1 MILVRRIPPFG
12 ARSMTVCLVDTE
24 QHTCPGV
31 RLGSHSRAPGP
42 IESCFLSYVE
52 EAHFPHQC
60 SSWCCE
66 RHQYGNRVSCLVESE
81 RVLYDGIIG
90 AKGLST
96 CNSGICSCVQWL
108 CMCVSKCVV
117 THSMSCVLV
126 DFFLSTNTTQHL
138 HIHKLWMFFF
148 LPVSNN
154 VKLWTKFEYVQI
166 WMWTCAINVQC
177 M

>member
-12 ARSMTVCLVDTE
+12 ARSMTACLVDTE

-90 AKGLST
+90 AKGVST

-108 CMCVSKCVV
+108 CMCISKSYLTRSHFC
-117 THSMSCVLV
+117 SCCSI
-126 DFFLSTNTTQHL
+126 FGAK
-138 HIHKLWMFFF
+138 HISA
-148 LPVSNN
+148 PVSSN
-154 VKLWTKFEYVQI
+154 VKLWTNFEYVQI
-166 WMWTCAINVQC
+166 WMWTRAINVQC